1 MSEHDETGK
10 PALRRD
16 NPDPDRGG
24 EGDKGLGTDT
34 GASGEGSDVIE
45 EMPEAR
51 GEVRYPDVEDPD
63 ELRPEGVPEEGAV
76 EQDPDTETD
85 AAPGAED

>member
-16 NPDPDRGG
+16 NPDPDRGT
-24 EGDKGLGTDT
+24 EGDEGLGTET
-34 GASGEGSDVIE
+34 GASRAGSDLIE
-45 EMPEAR
+45 EMPETR

-63 ELRPEGVPEEGAV
+63 EVRPEGVPEAGAV

-85 AAPGAED
+85 AAPGAKD